1 MVWGAFAGSQAD
13 CHLNLDEGFREIPR
27 YRGDTLLRISDY
39 VHYACARR
47 VHGQRNAMDHDK
59 CASLTLL
66 SDRASVLNLGQ
77 VFFG

>member
-1 MVWGAFAGSQAD
+1 MWGAFPGSQAD
-13 CHLNLDEGFREIPR
+13 YGLNLDEGFCEIPR
-27 YRGDTLLRISDY
+27 YRGDTFLRISDY

-47 VHGQRNAMDHDK
+47 VHCQRNVMDHDK

-66 SDRASVLNLGQ
+66 SDGASGLTLGQ